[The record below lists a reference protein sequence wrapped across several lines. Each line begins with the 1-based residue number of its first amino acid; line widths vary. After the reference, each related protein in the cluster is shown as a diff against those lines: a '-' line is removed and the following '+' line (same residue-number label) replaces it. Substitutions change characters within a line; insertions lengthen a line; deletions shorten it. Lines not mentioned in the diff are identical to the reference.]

1 MTANSFIFAVAVVVA
16 GRRTLLYAFL
26 MDAWEAKKA
35 MLVRFN
41 LMTDLR
47 LEKS

>member
-1 MTANSFIFAVAVVVA
+1 MVEELYN
-16 GRRTLLYAFL
+16 LLYAFSYGW

-47 LEKS
+47 VDKS